1 VTGVA
6 MLSPPHQPPKPLFDA
21 EHLRVAAAVRNV
33 SRAKRLI
40 LALLTALALAA
51 IIYSAYSTR

>member
-1 VTGVA
+1 

-21 EHLRVAAAVRNV
+21 EHLRVAAVVRNV

-51 IIYSAYSTR
+51 IVYSAYSTR